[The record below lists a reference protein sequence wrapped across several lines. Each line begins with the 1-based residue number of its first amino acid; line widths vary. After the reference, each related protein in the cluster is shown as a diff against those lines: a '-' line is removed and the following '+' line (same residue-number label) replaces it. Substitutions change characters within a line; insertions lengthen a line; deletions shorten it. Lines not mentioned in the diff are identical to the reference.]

1 MPELRI
7 LSRKSKKARKQMK
20 LNQEEF
26 AARCG
31 ISKETLSLIERENTD
46 PKLST
51 IQKIASFLNYTVSDL
66 LKIDEDK

>member
-1 MPELRI
+1 
-7 LSRKSKKARKQMK
+7 MK

-46 PKLST
+46 PRLST
-51 IQKIASFLNYTVSDL
+51 IQKIVSFLNDTVSDL
-66 LKIDEDK
+66 LRIEDDK

>member
-31 ISKETLSLIERENTD
+31 ISKETLSLIERENTY
-46 PKLST
+46 PRLST

>member
-1 MPELRI
+1 MPELKM
-7 LSRKSKKARKQMK
+7 LSRKLKRARKQMK

-46 PKLST
+46 PRLST
-51 IQKIASFLNYTVSDL
+51 IQKIASFLNDTVSDL
-66 LKIDEDK
+66 LRIEDDK

>member
-7 LSRKSKKARKQMK
+7 LSRKSKKVRKQMK

-66 LKIDEDK
+66 LKIEEDK

>member
-31 ISKETLSLIERENTD
+31 ISTETLSLIERENTD

>member
-20 LNQEEF
+20 LNHEEF

-46 PKLST
+46 PRLST